1 MYVRIARF
9 EGGDLAD
16 PDKAIERVRS
26 MWEGERPPPGL
37 EDAKRL
43 LMLVDRGSGR
53 GLGLTFFE
61 TEEAL
66 RKGDEALNRMSP
78 GDEAGMRTSVEMYEV
93 GLDQGLGH

>member
-16 PDKAIERVRS
+16 PDKAIERVRN
-26 MWEGERPPPGL
+26 MTQGARPPGL

-43 LMLVDRGSGR
+43 LMLVDRENGR

-66 RKGDEALNRMSP
+66 RKGDEALNQMSP
-78 GDEAGMRTSVEMYEV
+78 GDEAGRRTSVETYEV
-93 GLDQGLGH
+93 GLDQDMSR

>member
-16 PDKAIERVRS
+16 PDKAIERVRN
-26 MWEGERPPPGL
+26 MTQGERPSGL

-43 LMLVDRGSGR
+43 LMLVDRENGR

-66 RKGDEALNRMSP
+66 RKGDEALNQMNP
-78 GDEAGMRTSVEMYEV
+78 GDEAGRRTSVETYEV
-93 GLDQGLGH
+93 GLDQDMSR